1 MQSIGRQQQL
11 HDAVVGRR
19 AGRLNNK
26 DIFSPHVFVQL
37 DGHFAIT
44 EFTDAGMAKWHS
56 DVSGDGACEFRV
68 RVTGKNHQVGCHD
81 IVLSVE
87 CCCAYFWLIDK
98 GVRVMSLLQPD
109 FPFGLDSQQQKLP

>member
-1 MQSIGRQQQL
+1 MQSVCRQQQL

-68 RVTGKNHQVGCHD
+68 RVTGKTIKLVATT
-81 IVLSVE
+81 LS
-87 CCCAYFWLIDK
+87 Y
-98 GVRVMSLLQPD
+98 LLRLLCL
-109 FPFGLDSQQQKLP
+109 FLANR